1 MGGGNRGFGKDKNR
15 ARARIYPSPRR
26 AEPSWH
32 HADQPIHPAGEE
44 EEDGAAE
51 NHVAMGSHALNAFI
65 SGIEISRNLND
76 RKGASFNLV
85 TR

>member
-1 MGGGNRGFGKDKNR
+1 MLTNQSIEQERKR
-15 ARARIYPSPRR
+15 T
-26 AEPSWH
+26 E
-32 HADQPIHPAGEE
+32 
-44 EEDGAAE
+44 E